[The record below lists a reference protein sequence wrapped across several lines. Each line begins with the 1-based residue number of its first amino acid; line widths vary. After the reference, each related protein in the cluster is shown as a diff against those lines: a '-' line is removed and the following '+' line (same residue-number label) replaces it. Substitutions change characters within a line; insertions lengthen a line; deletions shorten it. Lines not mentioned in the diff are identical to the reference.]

1 MLEELSAI
9 VDESV
14 TIHCRSDAPLGCHLS
29 GGIDSSSVVALA
41 ARHRQHLSAFSI
53 KFSED
58 EHIDETRFAKAVA
71 AHVGAEY
78 LECSPTAVDMA
89 EVLPFLVWHM
99 DVPMATEGGFAYF
112 TVSEFAKRYVK
123 VSLTGHGG
131 DEIFAGYPAQFQA
144 TFNTTEMF
152 RLYDDPVRIP
162 PQQGMLTR
170 ALRKG
175 PVGIYKALRA
185 RAGNRRRS
193 LEDQWAALHCEHLP
207 SDNPLLHEGFVAGL
221 NGYSPKGPY
230 LEPFVNAPTDET
242 LDRCLYHDLT
252 VYLPSLLH
260 LEDRVSMAV
269 SLESRVPLLD
279 HRIVEFLATVP
290 PAQKVRGLEPK
301 HLLRQVA
308 SSLLPK
314 EIWENRDKRP
324 FGVPGTFWRTRR
336 LHDVAKQILLSKES
350 MERGIFRPEAL
361 RAACADGG
369 QVVLFWSLV
378 NVELW
383 FKIFIDQNRYWIQK
397 AKDRAVALS
406 HS

>member
-1 MLEELSAI
+1 MRREVPWHVRFCPVGQPEADSSSPRATDSASSPSTSITTTYKCVLASEIKAIVEDEEIPRRPDMRAIADYLYAGRALGGKTMFRDIVELDPGCSVTIDRRAGTVDVRKYWSLPYDYNRSRTDAQTLEQLAAI

-29 GGIDSSSVVALA
+29 GGIDSSSVVAMA
-41 ARHRQHLSAFSI
+41 ARHRQHLSTFSI

-162 PQQGMLTR
+162 PPPSVLTK

-175 PVGIYKALRA
+175 PLGIYKALRA

-207 SDNPLLHEGFVAGL
+207 SDNPLLHQRFVAGL
-221 NGYSPKGPY
+221 AGYSPRGP
-230 LEPFVNAPTDET
+230 V
-242 LDRCLYHDLT
+242 
-252 VYLPSLLH
+252 
-260 LEDRVSMAV
+260 
-269 SLESRVPLLD
+269 
-279 HRIVEFLATVP
+279 HRA
-290 PAQKVRGLEPK
+290 
-301 HLLRQVA
+301 LRQRPDRRDARPMSLPRPHRLSPEPASPRGSRQHGRVA
-308 SSLLPK
+308 
-314 EIWENRDKRP
+314 R
-324 FGVPGTFWRTRR
+324 
-336 LHDVAKQILLSKES
+336 VARS
-350 MERGIFRPEAL
+350 AT
-361 RAACADGG
+361 
-369 QVVLFWSLV
+369 
-378 NVELW
+378 
-383 FKIFIDQNRYWIQK
+383 
-397 AKDRAVALS
+397 
-406 HS
+406 